1 MQLLEDGILAALA
14 AIGMMTLL
22 CLLLSAFLRPRR
34 ADVLDALALVP
45 CRAGESARL
54 EATVRALERARYEY
68 GGFRRIVIL
77 DLGMDEDTRKTA
89 ALLSRDGCDVFLRS
103 GKAAAEALAQLR

>member
-1 MQLLEDGILAALA
+1 MQLLEDGVLAALA
-14 AIGMMTLL
+14 AIGLMTLL
-22 CLLLSAFLRPRR
+22 YLLLSAFLRPRR

-45 CRAGESARL
+45 CRACEGAKL

-77 DLGMDEDTRKTA
+77 DLAMDEETRRTA
-89 ALLSRDGCDVFLRS
+89 ALLSREGCDVGVWTPETL
-103 GKAAAEALAQLR
+103 KNKWE